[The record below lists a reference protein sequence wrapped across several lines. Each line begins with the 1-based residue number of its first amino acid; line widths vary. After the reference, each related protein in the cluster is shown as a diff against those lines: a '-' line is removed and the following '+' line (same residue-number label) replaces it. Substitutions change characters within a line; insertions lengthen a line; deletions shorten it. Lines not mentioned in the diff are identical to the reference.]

1 MNVFRT
7 SVICMISLMTV
18 TSGLSEVQSRNIAVS
33 KAFIASFAADD
44 TALKDVD
51 LQPLDLHFLCSYE
64 PPPDIGGPKRT
75 GGSGG
80 RYINNLEGDR
90 PA

>member
-18 TSGLSEVQSRNIAVS
+18 TLGLSGVQSKNFAVS
-33 KAFIASFAADD
+33 KALIASLAADD
-44 TALKDVD
+44 TTPKEAN
-51 LQPLDLHFLCSYE
+51 LQQQDHYVLGSYE

-80 RYINNLEGDR
+80 RYV
-90 PA
+90 